1 MKVSRP
7 QPRPVPPGRPCGGA
21 DPASRRRRVRTA
33 ILRALPAGLLGAGAA
48 VLVSCGSSGAGLIP
62 ADNAEPLVKD
72 FQAVEAAAAKG
83 NGDCT
88 ATKAALH
95 TTERDFQSLP
105 ASVNAGLRSK
115 LHEGIAHLQTLA
127 LELCAQ
133 PQSATTT
140 TETGATTTPAPAKS
154 KSTPPTSTGETAGT
168 TGGATTPGATAP
180 GATTP
185 SGGAEGGTSPEAEES
200 GEAGGGA
207 GAGQGGGAAA
217 GGGHEDNGLGN
228 GGESGNGGAGV
239 PGGSE
244 K

>member
-1 MKVSRP
+1 MTV
-7 QPRPVPPGRPCGGA
+7 
-21 DPASRRRRVRTA
+21 RRLTH
-33 ILRALPAGLLGAGAA
+33 LLPAGLLGVGAA

-62 ADNAEPLVKD
+62 AGNAQPLVKD
-72 FQAVEAAAAKG
+72 FQAVEAAATKG

-105 ASVNAGLRSK
+105 ANVNAGLRSR
-115 LHEGIAHLQTLA
+115 LHEGIVHLQSLA

-133 PQSATTT
+133 PPTGTTGTTT
-140 TETGATTTPAPAKS
+140 TPPPAKT
-154 KSTPPTSTGETAGT
+154 KSTPPTSTGETTGT
-168 TGGATTPGATAP
+168 TESGSTP

-185 SGGAEGGTSPEAEES
+185 SGGAEGGTSPETEEGN
-200 GEAGGGA
+200 GEAGGA
-207 GAGQGGGAAA
+207 EGAGQGGGAAA

-228 GGESGNGGAGV
+228 GGQSGNGGAGV